1 MQIFKE
7 EAHIDFLGK
16 RSIAVV
22 FSLCLL
28 VGTIASLIFHGGP
41 NYGIDFEGGS
51 LVQVKFTE
59 AVAPSVIREAL
70 ASADIGDFSVQEFGS
85 PEEVLINME
94 GTEKEIPVN
103 IALEDG
109 SRPEEEGPGQ
119 KVEEALKGAFGDR
132 FIIERVEMV
141 GPKVGSDLREK
152 ALMAIIYALIGI
164 LIYITLRFEL
174 KFGLAAIVALLHDTV
189 ITIGA
194 FSVFDKEFTLPVIA
208 ALLTVIGYSLNDTIV
223 VFDRIREN
231 LKLKRGMDT
240 IKILNVSINQTLSR
254 TLLTSGTTLAVVLSI
269 FFLGGEVIHDF
280 SFALLIGV
288 LIGTYSS
295 IFVAS
300 PLLLLGKGLSKKK

>member
-1 MQIFKE
+1 MQILKE

-16 RSIAVV
+16 RFVAVI
-22 FSLCLL
+22 FSLCLIA
-28 VGTIASLIFHGGP
+28 GTIASLIFHGGP

-51 LVQVKFTE
+51 LVQVKFAE
-59 AVAPSVIREAL
+59 AVEPKVVREAL
-70 ASADIGDFSVQEFGS
+70 ASADVGEFAVQEFGS
-85 PEEVLINME
+85 PKEILINME
-94 GTEKEIPVN
+94 GTEKEVPVN
-103 IALEDG
+103 IAQEDG
-109 SRPEEEGPGQ
+109 AEVEEGPGE
-119 KVEEALKGAFGDR
+119 KVKRALKEAFGDR
-132 FIIERVEMV
+132 FTVERVEMV